1 LTAPGRTD
9 FIHSSDVSKRLLCN
23 EMLFAWIS
31 VIWIAFIY
39 RAGQCVRRNNYFSYV
54 KLGKRLA
61 QDAKAL

>member
-1 LTAPGRTD
+1 
-9 FIHSSDVSKRLLCN
+9 
-23 EMLFAWIS
+23 MLFAWIS